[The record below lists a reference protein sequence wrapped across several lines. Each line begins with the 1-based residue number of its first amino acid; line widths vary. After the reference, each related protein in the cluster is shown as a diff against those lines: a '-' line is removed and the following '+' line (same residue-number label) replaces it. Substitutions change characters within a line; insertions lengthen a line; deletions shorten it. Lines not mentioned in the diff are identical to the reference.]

1 MTKRIYYLPGAGG
14 LLHTGLGSG
23 LIKRGYEPR
32 GRETVGDFRRL
43 RFGEQ
48 VDLIARDLQ
57 QNFWD
62 PTARV
67 IANSFGGYL
76 FLHALAQMP
85 AFPGKA
91 LVLSPI
97 VGEFSNEETM
107 NFFSPPCAGKLQKVI
122 AEGRYPR
129 PENCEIHV
137 GELDWQSIP
146 SNVLSFAQPLN
157 IPVTIVPGRGHMLGE
172 DYVSPLLDRWLA

>member
-1 MTKRIYYLPGAGG
+1 MANQIYYLPGSGG

-23 LIKRGYEPR
+23 LISRGYEPR
-32 GRETVGDFRRL
+32 GRETVGEFRRL

-48 VDLIARDLQ
+48 VDLIAQDLERD
-57 QNFWD
+57 FWE

-76 FLHALAQMP
+76 FFNALAQLP

-107 NFFSPPCAGKLQKVI
+107 NFFSPPCAGKLQRLV
-122 AEGRYPR
+122 AEGCYQR
-129 PENCEIHV
+129 PENCEIYV
-137 GELDWQSIP
+137 GERDWQSIP
-146 SNVLSFAQPLN
+146 SDVLRFAQPIG
-157 IPVTIVPGRGHMLGE
+157 IPVTIVAGRGHMLGE
-172 DYVSPLLDRWLA
+172 NYVGPLLDRWLS

>member
-48 VDLIARDLQ
+48 VNLIAQDLERD
-57 QNFWD
+57 FWE
-62 PTARV
+62 ANSQV

-107 NFFSPPCAGKLQKVI
+107 NFFSPPCAGKLQKLV

-172 DYVSPLLDRWLA
+172 DYVSLFLDRWLD